1 MSQTRSLKE
10 ERVKI
15 GQIIK
20 ANPKQVKQGPVLRGP
35 ASLAVFSCGIRLT
48 PLEAVIDGCSLPKTQ
63 RNQALVLSVISGPI
77 SKGTSFSRM
86 LLLGPFRTTHSYF
99 DNSVSICPT
108 SVSYYK
114 WTLSKHPSVHA
125 KRKVLSSIVAEISLI
140 QFSFVVLKGPSNCS
154 KHAVGPK
161 GEVSGDELES
171 SRQGSRLEGLQAAD
185 GGDLRGRPD
194 P

>member
-1 MSQTRSLKE
+1 MPQTWSLKE

-20 ANPKQVKQGPVLRGP
+20 SNPKQVKQGTVLRGP

-48 PLEAVIDGCSLPKTQ
+48 PLEAVIDGCSLSKTQ
-63 RNQALVLSVISGPI
+63 RNQLLDLVVISGPI

-108 SVSYYK
+108 SVSHYK
-114 WTLSKHPSVHA
+114 WTLSKHTSVHA
-125 KRKVLSSIVAEISLI
+125 KRKVTIFNCCRDISHPV
-140 QFSFVVLKGPSNCS
+140 SFVVLKGPSNCS

-171 SRQGSRLEGLQAAD
+171 SRQGCRMEGLQAAN
-185 GGDLRGRPD
+185 GSDLRGGPD
-194 P
+194 S